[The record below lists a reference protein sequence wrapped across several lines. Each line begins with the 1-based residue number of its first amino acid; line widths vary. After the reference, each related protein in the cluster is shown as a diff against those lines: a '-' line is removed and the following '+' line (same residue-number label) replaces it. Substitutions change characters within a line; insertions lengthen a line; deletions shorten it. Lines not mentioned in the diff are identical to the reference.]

1 MAPPKYN
8 FVEKSKIPA
17 CVSGL
22 LVSGTVIFIVQIVGE
37 TLKKHGP
44 EPRGFR
50 VSWGVCVANMLNKS
64 HQLIGRLKKAI
75 SYE

>member
-8 FVEKSKIPA
+8 FVEKSKIHA

-50 VSWGVCVANMLNKS
+50 VSWGVCGKHVK
-64 HQLIGRLKKAI
+64 QI
-75 SYE
+75 SPADWKT